1 MFKKAQWGII
11 VILRVIEMA
20 VAMLLTVAIGFLTV
34 NMVPEILS
42 LLSAETSINDLK
54 YILEY
59 SFSLIIGIEF
69 VKMVCKPTAGNVVE
83 VLMFAVTRFVIIEH
97 SAITTSLLGVLS
109 IAVLFATKKYLFC
122 EVNDPAK

>member
-1 MFKKAQWGII
+1 MFKKAQRSII
-11 VILRVIEMA
+11 AVLRIIEVM
-20 VAMLLTVAIGFLTV
+20 VAILLTVTIGLLAI
-34 NMVPEILS
+34 NMVPEILG
-42 LLSAETSINDLK
+42 LLSAKTNISDLK

-59 SFSLIIGIEF
+59 SFSLIIGVEF

-83 VLMFAVTRFVIIEH
+83 VLMFAVTRFLIIEH
-97 SAITTSLLGVLS
+97 SATTSLFGFLS

>member
-1 MFKKAQWGII
+1 MFKKAQRSII
-11 VILRVIEMA
+11 AVLRIIEVM
-20 VAMLLTVAIGFLTV
+20 VAILLTVTIGLLAI
-34 NMVPEILS
+34 NMVPEILG
-42 LLSAETSINDLK
+42 LLSAKTNISDLK

-59 SFSLIIGIEF
+59 SFSLIIGVEF

-83 VLMFAVTRFVIIEH
+83 VLMFAVTRFLIIEH
-97 SAITTSLLGVLS
+97 SAITSLFGVLS

>member
-1 MFKKAQWGII
+1 MFKKAQRSII
-11 VILRVIEMA
+11 AVLRIIEVM
-20 VAMLLTVAIGFLTV
+20 VAILLTVTIGLLAI
-34 NMVPEILS
+34 NMVPEILG
-42 LLSAETSINDLK
+42 LLSAKTNISDLK

-59 SFSLIIGIEF
+59 SFSLIIGVEF

-83 VLMFAVTRFVIIEH
+83 VLMFAVTRFLIIEH
-97 SAITTSLLGVLS
+97 SATTSLFGVLS